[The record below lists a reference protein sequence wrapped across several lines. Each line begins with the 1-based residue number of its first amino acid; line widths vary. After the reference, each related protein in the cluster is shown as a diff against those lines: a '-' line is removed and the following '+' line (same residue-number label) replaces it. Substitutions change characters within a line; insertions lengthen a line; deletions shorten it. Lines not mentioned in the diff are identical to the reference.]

1 MDSVGSASDGR
12 YFFYLYQTTTSF
24 CNTTLKYAKASVIRV
39 ELVYQRSHFLLRI
52 KDNGQGFIMNYGT
65 VGGFG
70 LLGMTER
77 AERIGAQLTIKSA
90 PGQGTEIVV
99 SVASR
104 NSS

>member
-1 MDSVGSASDGR
+1 
-12 YFFYLYQTTTSF
+12 
-24 CNTTLKYAKASVIRV
+24 
-39 ELVYQRSHFLLRI
+39 
-52 KDNGQGFIMNYGT
+52 MNYGT